1 MPVRN
6 GFAAFQENFPG
17 GDYTADEWEFIRAVA
32 AYQKRFGRRYPT
44 WREVLHVALCL
55 GYRKVAAPVP
65 IDDIPPTAAEADL
78 ITAARAAKS
87 EIRNSK
93 FETKPAAQP
102 PAPSPDAD
110 ARPDR
115 ESA

>member
-65 IDDIPPTAAEADL
+65 IDAAPPTPAEADL
-78 ITAARAAKS
+78 IAAAKAAKS
-87 EIRNSK
+87 AVRTPNPEP
-93 FETKPAAQP
+93 KPAA
-102 PAPSPDAD
+102 SRPDAD
-110 ARPDR
+110 PTPER